1 MKTQLNAAVFADYDY
16 ETAVRTLRDV
26 YGLHLHHIA
35 AKAGYVSRKLE
46 CIREQYHGRFGDGY
60 VLLRPR
66 WDTKRY
72 VWCEYWIK

>member
-1 MKTQLNAAVFADYDY
+1 MKTQLNTAVFTDYNY
-16 ETAVRTLRDV
+16 ETTVRILKDA

-35 AKAGYVSRKLE
+35 VKAGYVSRKLE

-60 VLLRPR
+60 IILRPR

-72 VWCEYWIK
+72 VWCEYWVK